1 MSVDAHDTA
10 LRERSLARTMVR
22 AAMRASDVDHAGATD
37 LDLGRFVGLRQGDTL
52 WLSAR
57 AVAGESGT
65 TSPNATGVLG
75 TALTTVAQ
83 SNLRGSAPIARV
95 TIVGDKG
102 SLGVVARQA
111 AYFPLDIVVAEF
123 DDSKLALVTPAA
135 HAQRREP
142 SAAHLGFVETF
153 RTAGADTIV
162 EHGVVAAEVQGLEV
176 ARIVDED
183 GTARMRIGVG
193 VHDRETFRMLHGDAA
208 GIDHLRDVVRH
219 VAQHRAD
226 GAPAH
231 PLNRLAPER
240 ALRASVVSNPGRI
253 SARAVRYAEPP
264 VARANL
270 KDSVPCVATATM
282 LDGQDAV
289 VVFTAGVM
297 VDAVPIAADARDRL
311 NPQARL
317 LIVADPRNVLPTQQF
332 LSSMLRQPAA
342 FVSA

>member
-1 MSVDAHDTA
+1 VSVDAHDTA
-10 LRERSLARTMVR
+10 LRERTLARTMVR

-37 LDLGRFVGLRQGDTL
+37 VDLGRFVGLRQADAL

-57 AVAGESGT
+57 AVAGDAGA
-65 TSPNATGVLG
+65 TSSSATRVLG
-75 TALTTVAQ
+75 TALTAVAQ
-83 SNLRGSAPIARV
+83 SNLRGSAPIVRV

-111 AYFPLDIVVAEF
+111 AYFPLNIAVAEL
-123 DDSKLALVTPAA
+123 DDARLSLVAPAA
-135 HAQRREP
+135 HTERREP
-142 SAAHLGFVETF
+142 AAAHLEFVETF
-153 RTAGADTIV
+153 RAAGAEAVV
-162 EHGVVAAEVQGLEV
+162 EHGVVAAEVRGLEV

-193 VHDRETFRMLHGDAA
+193 VHDRETFRMLHGEAA
-208 GIDHLRDVVRH
+208 GVDHLRDVVRH
-219 VAQHRAD
+219 VTQHRAD

-240 ALRASVVSNPGRI
+240 ALRALVASGPGRI
-253 SARAVRYAEPP
+253 GARAVRYAEPP
-264 VARANL
+264 VVRANL

-282 LDGQDAV
+282 QDGEDAV
-289 VVFTAGVM
+289 VIFTAGVM
-297 VDAVPIAADARDRL
+297 VDAVPFAADARDRL

-317 LIVADPRNVLPTQQF
+317 FIVAESRNVLPTQQF
-332 LSSMLRQPAA
+332 LSSLLRQPAA